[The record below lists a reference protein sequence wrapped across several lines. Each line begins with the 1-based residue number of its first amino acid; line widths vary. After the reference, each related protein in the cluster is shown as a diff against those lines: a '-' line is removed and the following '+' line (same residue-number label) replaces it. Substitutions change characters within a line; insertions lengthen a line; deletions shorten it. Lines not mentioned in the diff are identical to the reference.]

1 MAKKSLSQKV
11 AEDDRR
17 APVVSTR
24 ARLTQRQSEGLVR
37 CYAERRAPKAAADD
51 TGLSLNSVYKHYG
64 LIRGRLIACGYYT
77 DGALSADEPSLG
89 PEIRQQLRERRGIR
103 AEDIYPHAAELIVWA
118 EEWPPR
124 LVLKHLHRII
134 ALTGPLDAPWPLSS
148 AELNRVFAYARYART
163 ELIHYRTKTLATEDD
178 SWQSFLERTQ
188 AEMERY
194 RRAYRTA
201 SKKAEREQR

>member
-1 MAKKSLSQKV
+1 MPKKSVSQKV
-11 AEDDRR
+11 AKDG
-17 APVVSTR
+17 APLVSR
-24 ARLTQRQSEGLVR
+24 QARLSQSQAEALLRSYAVR
-37 CYAERRAPKAAADD
+37 RPPKAAADD
-51 TGLSLNSVYKHYG
+51 SGLSLNSVYKHYG
-64 LIRGRLIACGYYT
+64 FIRERLIACGYYT

-89 PEIRQQLRERRGIR
+89 PTISEQLRKRRGIR

-148 AELNRVFAYARYART
+148 AQLDRVLAYARYART
-163 ELIHYRTKTLATEDD
+163 ELIHDRTNTLAAQDD

-188 AEMERY
+188 SEMERY

-201 SKKAEREQR
+201 SKKAERERR